1 MRVVQLRILA
11 LPLAAL
17 LFGLG
22 LTWAAA
28 APKKKAVTKSSATK
42 TAARPA
48 ARNSA
53 ARRVVT
59 KGRATAS
66 YSRTRRGRSPQ
77 PVAAR
82 RYHGQ
87 QVPTQERYI
96 EIQQA
101 LAARGFLQSEPSG
114 NWDAASVDALK
125 RFQEEQNLPPSGQI
139 TSLSLIALGLGPRR
153 NPMTATAQPQTVP

>member
-1 MRVVQLRILA
+1 MQLRILSFLLSA
-11 LPLAAL
+11 FLVATGLLP
-17 LFGLG
+17 
-22 LTWAAA
+22 AAA
-28 APKKKAVTKSSATK
+28 APKKKAAAKSSASK
-42 TAARPA
+42 APARPV

-53 ARRVVT
+53 ARRTVT
-59 KGRATAS
+59 KGRASSS
-66 YSRTRRGRSPQ
+66 YTRNRRGRSPQ

-82 RYHGQ
+82 RYRGQ
-87 QVPTQERYI
+87 QAPTQERYT

-125 RFQEEQNLPPSGQI
+125 RFQEEQNLPPTGKI